1 MMFFLVDCIYRRYHT
16 RSIVEIN
23 GILNFTPNLA
33 ISVIFMTIFFAGLPG
48 TLKYVVEF
56 YIFSGFL
63 EISPSSCFILM
74 LIANS
79 VGLIGFSKCWYNLV
93 FGGKKDVF
101 HTFPLDLTFKELYI
115 LFYCFFFLFF
125 FSFFPIFFF

>member
-23 GILNFTPNLA
+23 GILHFTPNLA
-33 ISVIFMTIFFAGLPG
+33 IYVIAMTIFFAGLPG

-63 EISPSSCFILM
+63 EISPSSCFLLM
-74 LIANS
+74 TIANA
-79 VGLIGFSKCWYNLV
+79 VGLIGFSKC
-93 FGGKKDVF
+93 
-101 HTFPLDLTFKELYI
+101 
-115 LFYCFFFLFF
+115 
-125 FSFFPIFFF
+125 